1 MPEQANP
8 GNPSNPAKLW
18 ILLTLTV
25 PSEISEAVSALLFDL
40 GTLGIVTLAETAAE
54 VKLGAYFDAAVPIE
68 ERISLVRREMAGHGF
83 SDRVLLSV
91 DEVADQDWMEKWKE
105 GFEATLVGQRLLIT
119 PSWKAQEFGPN
130 GLQTGNGAPVQERG
144 QGTPPKIVIQVDP
157 GMAFGTGTHETT
169 RLCLEALERYWN
181 GGTLLDVGT
190 GTGILAIAAALLHPG
205 SCVTGIDIDPVAVSV
220 ARENVAIN
228 RVPPNQIVILEAQ
241 PKQFAGKG
249 FDVVIANLTAEVIID
264 LAPDLIACLA
274 PGGCL
279 ILSGILT
286 ELAADVTATLLR
298 NGFSILEQRESGEW
312 SSVVASLVLSFA
324 NTSTCSSRI
333 PPGTGGRFKS
343 SLERTL
349 ARKYGHTLQE
359 YRRWE
364 PAEVSSPAYK
374 GDAFHPPFQR
384 VVTAFLKA
392 VTTR

>member
-1 MPEQANP
+1 
-8 GNPSNPAKLW
+8 
-18 ILLTLTV
+18 
-25 PSEISEAVSALLFDL
+25 
-40 GTLGIVTLAETAAE
+40 
-54 VKLGAYFDAAVPIE
+54 
-68 ERISLVRREMAGHGF
+68 
-83 SDRVLLSV
+83 
-91 DEVADQDWMEKWKE
+91 
-105 GFEATLVGQRLLIT
+105 
-119 PSWKAQEFGPN
+119 
-130 GLQTGNGAPVQERG
+130 
-144 QGTPPKIVIQVDP
+144 
-157 GMAFGTGTHETT
+157 MAFGTGTHETT

-228 RVPPNQIVILEAQ
+228 RVPPDQIAILEAQ
-241 PKQFAGKG
+241 PKQFGGCGVDREA

-286 ELAADVTATLLR
+286 ELAPDVTATLLR
-298 NGFSILEQRESGEW
+298 SGFSILEQRESGEW

-324 NTSTCSSRI
+324 NTSTYSSRI
-333 PPGTGGRFKS
+333 PPGTGGSFKS
-343 SLERTL
+343 SLQGTL
-349 ARKYGHTLQE
+349 ARKYGQILQE
-359 YRRWE
+359 YRRGE
-364 PAEVSSPAYK
+364 PAELSSPAYK

-384 VVTAFLKA
+384 VVTAFLGA